1 MAASISMSPVSGYP
15 TKDTMVVT
23 VNFTVQYPGDYYTR
37 FDVYDYRSDELY
49 NTYYGST
56 YTMPA
61 NGSKKNLRKT
71 LSGLQPGTKYYVEV
85 SMWNCTYS
93 NPGNQLPGITD
104 TVTFTTKSS
113 VVLTV
118 NFYDGSSY
126 DVYRTEDYVDLYAG
140 SRSGWT
146 FVGWATSTRTTSI
159 KYKAGDRIYVGTS
172 SKSINLY
179 AVYERRSVIWFYYR
193 DSTGDFYSDSSSA
206 VKIQSRVNTSDT
218 SASENYYNTISLP
231 GFDEYGTTIRTST
244 PARSW
249 TAVGWSKTTSARY
262 PDYVPSQNVKTN
274 NITDDCLYAVYTNE
288 CSIDFNSN
296 GGSGTMSELGPEYAY
311 YNAHGNYTT
320 PSFTIPSCAF
330 TPPTG
335 KKFSSWNQYADGS
348 GQTYSGSV
356 STNYNLTLYAI
367 WVKAR
372 PSNWSWPSNTA
383 DKPISKGFG
392 MNFDQSGTTIT
403 PKPLTA
409 AEWLAFMN
417 RIKEFYAYDN
427 GKTVNSTYWNNAV
440 NGVKSGSPMTATQ
453 VNSARYLISQLS
465 IQTALPSAVS
475 SGTVITAAFVNG
487 LKDSLNSI
495 P

>member
-1 MAASISMSPVSGYP
+1 MAASISMSSVSGYP
-15 TKDTMVVT
+15 TKDTMVVK

-37 FDVYDYRSDELY
+37 FDVYDYWSDELY
-49 NTYYGST
+49 DTYYGST

-61 NGSKKNLRKT
+61 DGSKSNLRKT
-71 LSGLQPGTKYYVEV
+71 LSGLQSGTKYYVEV
-85 SMWNCTYS
+85 SLWNCTYS
-93 NPGNQLPGITD
+93 NPGNKLPGITD

-113 VVLTV
+113 AVLTV

-126 DVYRTEDYVDLYAG
+126 DVYTTEDYIDLYAG

-159 KYKAGDRIYVGTS
+159 TYEAGDRIHVGS
-172 SKSINLY
+172 SSRTINLY

-193 DSTGDFYSDSSSA
+193 NSNGDFYSDSSSA
-206 VKIQSRVNTSDT
+206 VKIQSRVNTSNT
-218 SASENYYNTISLP
+218 SASENYYNTISMP

-249 TAVGWSKTTSARY
+249 TAVGWSKTTRARY
-262 PDYVPSQNVKTN
+262 PDYVPSQNVNTN

-288 CSIDFNSN
+288 CSVGFNNN
-296 GGSGTMSELGPEYAY
+296 GGSGTMSDLGPEYAY
-311 YNAHGNYTT
+311 YNANGNYTT
-320 PSFTIPSCAF
+320 PSFTIPSCTF

-356 STNYNLTLYAI
+356 STNYDITLYAI

-372 PSNWSWPSNTA
+372 PNNWSWSTTG
-383 DKPISKGFG
+383 ISKGSS
-392 MNFDQSGTTIT
+392 MAYTQSGTTIIV
-403 PKPLTA
+403 KPLTA
-409 AEWLAFMN
+409 KEWLAFMN
-417 RIKEFYAYDN
+417 RVKEFYTYK
-427 GKTVNSTYWNNAV
+427 GKTVDSTYWNRAV
-440 NGVKSGSPMTATQ
+440 NGVTSGSPMTATQ
-453 VNSARYLISQLS
+453 ANSARYLISQLS
-465 IQTALPSAVS
+465 PPTSVPASVS
-475 SGTVITAAFVNG
+475 SGTVITAAFING
-487 LKDSLNSI
+487 LKNSLNSI

>member
-1 MAASISMSPVSGYP
+1 MATSMSMSKYSGYP
-15 TKDTMVVT
+15 TKTEMRVSVS
-23 VNFTVQYPGDYYTR
+23 FTVTYAGKYKTY
-37 FDVYDYRSDELY
+37 FELYDYNTDELVDSAF
-49 NTYYGST
+49 GST
-56 YTMPA
+56 FTLSA
-61 NGSKKNLRKT
+61 GGSKSGIYKT
-71 LSGLQPGTKYYVEV
+71 FTGLEPGTSYYIVG
-85 SMWNCTYS
+85 SLWNASTNVRLS
-93 NPGNQLPGITD
+93 ISEP
-104 TVTFTTKSS
+104 VVRFTTKEE

-159 KYKAGDRIYVGTS
+159 AYEAGDRIYVGS
-172 SKSINLY
+172 SSRSINLY

-193 DSTGDFYSDSSSA
+193 DSAGDFYSDSSSA
-206 VKIQSRVNTSDT
+206 VKIQSRVNTSNT
-218 SASENYYNTISLP
+218 SASENYYNTISMP

-244 PARSW
+244 PDRSW

-262 PDYVPSQNVKTN
+262 PDYVPSQNVNTN

-288 CSIDFNSN
+288 CSVGFNNN

-320 PSFTIPSCAF
+320 PSFAIPSCTF

-372 PSNWSWPSNTA
+372 PSNWSWSTTG
-383 DKPISKGFG
+383 ISKGSD
-392 MNFDQSGTTIT
+392 MTCTQSGTTIIV
-403 PKPLTA
+403 KPLTA

-417 RIKEFYAYDN
+417 RVKEFYTYL
-427 GKTVNSTYWNNAV
+427 GKTVDSTYWNSAV
-440 NGVKSGSPMTATQ
+440 NGVASGSPMTATQ
-453 VNSARYLISQLS
+453 ANGARYLISHLS
-465 IQTALPSAVS
+465 PPTSVPASVS
-475 SGTVITAAFVNG
+475 SGTVITAAFING

-495 P
+495 V